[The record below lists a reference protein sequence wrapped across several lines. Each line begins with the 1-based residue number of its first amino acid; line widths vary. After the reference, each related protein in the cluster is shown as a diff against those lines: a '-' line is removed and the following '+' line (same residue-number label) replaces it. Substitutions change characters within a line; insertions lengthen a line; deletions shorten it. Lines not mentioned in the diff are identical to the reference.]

1 MPELS
6 LFRLYLL
13 RALFLLIAIGEGTQI
28 WPLIFD
34 HLPWKDSMHGVA
46 VALLAALT
54 LLCWLGVR
62 YPARM
67 MPLMVFEFAWKLIW
81 MLAFG
86 LPAWRAGA
94 MTQAMSENFFAIGLG
109 VVIVPLVL
117 PWGFLWKA
125 YVAAPGDRWR

>member
-13 RALFLLIAIGEGTQI
+13 RALFLLIAVGEGMQI
-28 WPLIFD
+28 WPLIFN
-34 HLPWKDSMHGVA
+34 HRPWTDSMHGVA

-86 LPAWRAGA
+86 LPAWRAGP
-94 MTQAMSENFFAIGLG
+94 MSEAMSENFFAIGLG

-117 PWGFLWKA
+117 PWGYLWKA